1 MGIVNEAIENGVG
14 IGRIADHFM
23 PFVDRDLAGEEG
35 RAAAV
40 AFFEDLVEVAAGAGI
55 ERVETPIV
63 EDEKLDAVEA
73 AHDPSVAAVAAGER
87 EIGEQLGD
95 ALIEDRAV
103 VAAGLVAEC
112 TGKPTF
118 ADPGWPAQDQIV
130 MRIDLLATGELVEQ
144 RAIEAARG
152 PVIDVLDDG
161 VVAQSGIAQPY
172 GQAFVATM
180 GYLAIDEQAEPVG
193 MGQGAPSPEAS
204 SSPKAWA
211 MPVSP
216 SWWS

>member
-1 MGIVNEAIENGVG
+1 MGVVDEAVEDGVG
-14 IGRIADHFM
+14 VGRIADHLM
-23 PFVDRDLAGEEG
+23 PFVDRNLAGEEG

-73 AHDPSVAAVAAGER
+73 AHDPGIAPVAASER

-103 VAAGLVAEC
+103 VAAGLVAEG

-118 ADPGWPAQDQIV
+118 AD
-130 MRIDLLATGELVEQ
+130 
-144 RAIEAARG
+144 
-152 PVIDVLDDG
+152 
-161 VVAQSGIAQPY
+161 
-172 GQAFVATM
+172 
-180 GYLAIDEQAEPVG
+180 
-193 MGQGAPSPEAS
+193 
-204 SSPKAWA
+204 
-211 MPVSP
+211 
-216 SWWS
+216 